1 MFEGRVFSST
11 LKCLYYWYTGFWVV
25 FSWGRLWKVICCV
38 KPWHALWG
46 TKQAERAVGV
56 ARAAC
61 FEPLARRIRQR
72 WCLSPVCLSAV
83 CFLSASCLSVVCLFV
98 CLFSFSFHSTHTLS
112 LHLSLDSSWIPLTL
126 LWRFYL
132 DYDQENRLFLDRN
145 SSKPLFYPYLG
156 TKSGLQSIKSHISW
170 S

>member
-1 MFEGRVFSST
+1 MFEGRVFSPT
-11 LKCLYYWYTGFWVV
+11 LKCLCYWYTGFWVV
-25 FSWGRLWKVICCV
+25 LSFGDDCERSLLCEAMICTLGH
-38 KPWHALWG
+38 KAG
-46 TKQAERAVGV
+46 G
-56 ARAAC
+56 
-61 FEPLARRIRQR
+61 ARRRR
-72 WCLSPVCLSAV
+72 SSRSLLWTAGKAYTPAVVPVSCLPVSCLLLV
-83 CFLSASCLSVVCLFV
+83 CFLPVSYLFV